1 MPLNPPNMVFK
12 SSRDLR
18 AALVAALEKALN
30 GKLDPVTGRRLI
42 SAAKMFNAEL
52 DRKVAIL
59 SGQDYA
65 NKGIRR

>member
-1 MPLNPPNMVFK
+1 MSLNPPNMVFK

-18 AALVAALEKALN
+18 AALIAALEKSLN
-30 GKLDPVTGRRLI
+30 GKLDPVIGRRLV

-59 SGQDYA
+59 SGQLHTRDSH
-65 NKGIRR
+65 K